1 MGREMKIN
9 RRLLLAGSIAAVVML
24 AVPALALAAVWK
36 DHGTNVNKLIELTM
50 TGGEIFETSPGN
62 GMNCEIHATLTTE
75 GGSTG
80 KITKFEIKKCPSR
93 FGTFAATS
101 CELNSAEG
109 KGLPWTVDVKE
120 TDLVITNW
128 RTRHT
133 FKGASCKE
141 PELDKTIPSMTV
153 TLGPIPAEVSELLFD
168 GKIMSGESQLYRSF
182 GSLTIEGANNGTY
195 GIG

>member
-1 MGREMKIN
+1 MKIN
-9 RRLLLAGSIAAVVML
+9 RRVLLVGSIAAVVLL

-36 DHGTNVNKLIELTM
+36 DHGTNVTKLIELSM
-50 TGGEIFETSPGN
+50 GGGEIFETTAGN
-62 GMNCEIHATLTTE
+62 GMSCEIHATLTTE

-80 KITKFEIKKCPSR
+80 KITKFEIKKCPTG
-93 FGTFAATS
+93 FGSFATTK

-109 KGLPWTVDVKE
+109 RGLPWTVDVKE

-128 RTRHT
+128 HTKYT

-153 TLGPIPAEVSELLFD
+153 TFAPSTTEISEILFD
-168 GKIMSGESQLYRSF
+168 GKIGEKQEYRTF
-182 GSLTIEGANNGTY
+182 GSLTIEGTNKGTY